1 MNYYYKHE
9 NENEDNDY
17 IRYKP
22 IKIDYPAFIDSIE
35 YNTHAEHDTNIS
47 SSRIG
52 ILIYGSLYKYPGILE
67 NYIEMEFKRGPEL
80 NINISGFNR
89 FNNNLTR
96 VIDYENK
103 DAQLIKTT
111 IRIFKK
117 TIGVE
122 QAKRYIVL
130 REGNIN
136 YLVHYG
142 KKNDMMINFPEHLN
156 KYEKEIKSKIREYAI
171 KLNLDYIFFQAYPPQ
186 IKNIRLYL
194 KDNQDIIKN
203 TKKYIKKC
211 NQLTLLNI
219 EREILKIKD

>member
-1 MNYYYKHE
+1 MNYYYK
-9 NENEDNDY
+9 NENNDN
-17 IRYKP
+17 IIYKP
-22 IKIDYPAFIDSIE
+22 IKIDFPAFIEDTE
-35 YNTHAEHDTNIS
+35 YNTPYQYDTNVS

-52 ILIYGSLYKYPGILE
+52 LLIYGSLCKYRGILE
-67 NYIEMEFKRGPEL
+67 NHLDREFKQGPEL
-80 NINISGFNR
+80 KINISGFNR

-103 DAQLIKTT
+103 DAQLIRTT
-111 IRIFKK
+111 ICRFKK

-142 KKNDMMINFPEHLN
+142 KKNDILINFPEHLN
-156 KYEKEIKSKIREYAI
+156 KYKKEIKSKLREYAL
-171 KLNLDYIFFQAYPPQ
+171 KLNLDYVFFQAYPAQ
-186 IKNIRLYL
+186 IKDIRLYL
-194 KDNQDIIKN
+194 KDSPDIIKN

-211 NQLTLLNI
+211 DQLTLLNI
-219 EREILKIKD
+219 EREIININN

>member
-1 MNYYYKHE
+1 MNYYKHE
-9 NENEDNDY
+9 NKNNHN
-17 IRYKP
+17 IIYKP
-22 IKIDYPAFIDSIE
+22 IKIDYPAFIDSTE
-35 YNTHAEHDTNIS
+35 YNGHVEHTTYVS

-52 ILIYGSLYKYPGILE
+52 LLIYGSLCKYLGILE
-67 NYIEMEFKRGPEL
+67 NHLEREFNSGPEL
-80 NINISGFNR
+80 NINLSGYNR

-103 DAQLIKTT
+103 DAQLIRTT
-111 IRIFKK
+111 ICRFKK

-142 KKNDMMINFPEHLN
+142 KKNDIMINFPEHLN
-156 KYEKEIKSKIREYAI
+156 KYEKEIKSKIRDYAI

-186 IKNIRLYL
+186 IKNIRLYV
-194 KDNQDIIKN
+194 KDNPDIIKN

-211 NQLTLLNI
+211 DQLTLLDI
-219 EREILKIKD
+219 ERKMLDIKY